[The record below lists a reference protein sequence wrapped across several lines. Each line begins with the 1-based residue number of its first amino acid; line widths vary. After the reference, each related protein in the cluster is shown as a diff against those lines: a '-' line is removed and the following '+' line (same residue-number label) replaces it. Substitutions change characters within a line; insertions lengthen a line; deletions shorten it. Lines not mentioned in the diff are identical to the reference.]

1 MEFLTNLIGP
11 EALGVLRGMLLNLV
25 LALVLL
31 LAGLFLA
38 RRLSTLLHRVLQ
50 RGKVDVMVAQF
61 LRTLSLGILSVLAV
75 VVALDKVG
83 VPAATLLTVLGAAG
97 LAIGLALKDSL
108 GNLAAGVM
116 IIMLRPFRTGHV
128 IELDGMIGTVEEIR
142 LMHTILTTAD
152 NRELVFPNGVVVTT
166 PLINFSARDTR
177 RLDLVLGIAYKD
189 DIGTATEVVQRVLDA
204 DERVLKEPAAQII
217 LLNLGES
224 SVDLGIR
231 PWVRTGDYWPLR
243 SSLLIELKRAMDA
256 AGISI
261 PFPQRELH
269 VIGSQ
274 LAPQPQLTED
284 NATAD
289 SSKR

>member
-1 MEFLTNLIGP
+1 MEYLTDLIG
-11 EALGVLRGMLLNLV
+11 ADAMDMLRGMLLNLA

-31 LAGLFLA
+31 LVGLFLA

-50 RGKVDVMVAQF
+50 RGKVDAMVAQF
-61 LRTLSLGILSVLAV
+61 LRTLSLGILTVLAV

-128 IELDGMIGTVEEIR
+128 IELNGMTGTVEEIR

-166 PLINFSARDTR
+166 PLINYSARDTR

-189 DIGTATEVVQRVLDA
+189 DIAAATEVIQRVLGA
-204 DERVLKEPAAQII
+204 DERVLKEPAAQVI

-224 SVDLGIR
+224 SVDFGIR

-243 SSLLIELKRAMDA
+243 SSLLIELKNAMDA

-269 VIGSQ
+269 VVGDLSA
-274 LAPQPQLTED
+274 LPQQAGAEVAAAA
-284 NATAD
+284 NE
-289 SSKR
+289 R

>member
-1 MEFLTNLIGP
+1 MEFLTDLIG
-11 EALGVLRGMLLNLV
+11 ADAMDMLRGILLNLV

-31 LAGLFLA
+31 LVGLFLA
-38 RRLSTLLHRVLQ
+38 RRLSTLLHRMLQ
-50 RGKVDVMVAQF
+50 RGKVDAMVAQF
-61 LRTLSLGILSVLAV
+61 LRTLSLGILTVLAV
-75 VVALDKVG
+75 VVALDKVC
-83 VPAATLLTVLGAAG
+83 VPAATLLTVLGAAC

-128 IELDGMIGTVEEIR
+128 IEIDGMIGTVEEIR

-166 PLINFSARDTR
+166 PLINYSARDTR

-189 DIGTATEVVQRVLDA
+189 DIAAATEVIQRVLGA
-204 DERVLKEPAAQII
+204 DERVLKEPAAQVI

-224 SVDLGIR
+224 SVDFGIR

-243 SSLLIELKRAMDA
+243 SSLLIELKNAMGA

-269 VIGSQ
+269 VVGDLPAPGQPSQ
-274 LAPQPQLTED
+274 GEAAAA
-284 NATAD
+284 ND
-289 SSKR
+289 S

>member
-1 MEFLTNLIGP
+1 MEFLTNLVGP

>member
-1 MEFLTNLIGP
+1 MEFLTDLIG
-11 EALGVLRGMLLNLV
+11 ADAIGMLQGLLLNLV

-31 LAGLFLA
+31 LFGLFLA
-38 RRLSTLLHRVLQ
+38 RRLSTLLHGVLQ
-50 RGKVDVMVAQF
+50 RGKVDTMVAQF

-166 PLINFSARDTR
+166 PLINYSARDTR

-189 DIGTATEVVQRVLDA
+189 DIAAAMAVVQRVLAA
-204 DERVLKEPAAQII
+204 DERVLKEPAAQVI

-224 SVDLGIR
+224 SVDFGIR

-243 SSLLIELKRAMDA
+243 SSLLIELKNAMDA

-269 VIGSQ
+269 VVGD
-274 LAPQPQLTED
+274 LPAPAQPPQGEAVAAAND
-284 NATAD
+284 
-289 SSKR
+289 R

>member
-1 MEFLTNLIGP
+1 
-11 EALGVLRGMLLNLV
+11 
-25 LALVLL
+25 
-31 LAGLFLA
+31 
-38 RRLSTLLHRVLQ
+38 
-50 RGKVDVMVAQF
+50 
-61 LRTLSLGILSVLAV
+61 
-75 VVALDKVG
+75 
-83 VPAATLLTVLGAAG
+83 LLTVLGAAG